1 MIQPVPQLSS
11 MAPYELASLDP
22 SLVSLAQNESMLPP
36 SPKALEAGQRAL
48 SSTSLYP
55 CLLYTSPSPR
65 DS

>member
-36 SPKALEAGQRAL
+36 L
-48 SSTSLYP
+48 SLIHI
-55 CLLYTSPSPR
+55 
-65 DS
+65 